1 LKDFRGLSVWQRAH
15 SITLSIY
22 RCTRD
27 FPREEMYGISS
38 QMRRCSSS
46 VAASIAEGCGRPGS
60 AEFARF
66 LGIAMGSA
74 SELEYFALRAR
85 DLRYLPPN
93 AYERLAKQ
101 VGDMR
106 RMLNGLLSRVRQD
119 TSSSRLN

>member
-1 LKDFRGLSVWQRAH
+1 
-15 SITLSIY
+15 
-22 RCTRD
+22 
-27 FPREEMYGISS
+27 
-38 QMRRCSSS
+38 
-46 VAASIAEGCGRPGS
+46 
-60 AEFARF
+60 
-66 LGIAMGSA
+66 MGSA